1 MGTSLTNCNVQDT
14 YLGLIKTNGCNQT
27 LNSSLNVLTDGNGN
41 DSSLAISTAN
51 NGIYVTGSSIFDSTL
66 SIGSNIIVH
75 GGNIC
80 DSSASR
86 ITLGNDTTINSC
98 LKLGSNIIKDSNGDD
113 RITFT
118 PSSDLV
124 SLDCD
129 VTVTGTLKVGGDIV
143 AFHTSDKNLKDNLQK
158 IESESFFDNLTGYTF
173 DWNENSIRDGK
184 GYGFIAQDLEKIA
197 PELVKV
203 NSDDFKSINY
213 VELIPV
219 LFEEIKSLKSRIEKL
234 ENSTH

>member
-14 YLGLIKTNGCNQT
+14 YQGLIKTNGCNET
-27 LNSSLNVLTDGNGN
+27 LNATPNILTDGNGN
-41 DSSLAISTAN
+41 DSSLAISTAS
-51 NGIYVTGSSIFDSTL
+51 NGIQVTGNSIVDGILTTC
-66 SIGSNIIVH
+66 SNIRVN
-75 GGNIC
+75 GNNIC
-80 DSSASR
+80 DSVASR
-86 ITLGNDTTINSC
+86 ITLGDDTTINSC
-98 LKLGSNIIKDSNGDD
+98 LKLGSNIIKDSTGVD

-118 PSSDLV
+118 TASDLV
-124 SLDCD
+124 SLNCN
-129 VTVTGTLKVGGDIV
+129 VTVTGNLSAGGDLV
-143 AFHTSDKNLKDNLQK
+143 AFYTSDKNLKDNLQK

-234 ENSTH
+234 ENSK

>member
-14 YLGLIKTNGCNQT
+14 YQGLIKTNGCNET
-27 LNSSLNVLTDGNGN
+27 LGSTPTILTDGDGN
-41 DSSLAISTAN
+41 DSSLAISTAS
-51 NGIYVTGSSIFDSTL
+51 NGIKVTGNSTIDGIL
-66 SIGSNIIVH
+66 TTCCNIQIN

-80 DSSASR
+80 DSTASR

-98 LKLGSNIIKDSNGDD
+98 LKLGSNIIKDSTGDD

-118 PSSDLV
+118 PSSNLV

-173 DWNENSIRDGK
+173 DWNENSIHDGK

-213 VELIPV
+213 MELIPV

-234 ENSTH
+234 ENSK